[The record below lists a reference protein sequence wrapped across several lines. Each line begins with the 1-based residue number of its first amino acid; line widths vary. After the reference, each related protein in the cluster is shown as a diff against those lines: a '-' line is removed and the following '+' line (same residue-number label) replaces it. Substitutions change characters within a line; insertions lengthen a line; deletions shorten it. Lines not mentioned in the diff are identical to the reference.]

1 MTIIIRPKNQYI
13 GLFIVSVLLFIAIEP
28 ARGQTTAVDNSLD
41 ILWLLVAGSL
51 VFFMNAG
58 FAMLEA
64 GLCQTR
70 NSTSVLAKNL
80 IVFCISI
87 FAFWM
92 LGFGLMFGNGNSW
105 IGTTGF
111 FFKAFDPP
119 LENIFD
125 PGFSSLDSLYPGL
138 PLMIVFFFQLV
149 FAGTTAT
156 IVSGAMAKRVKFWAF
171 FGLAFC

>member
-1 MTIIIRPKNQYI
+1 MAIIKHKNKYI
-13 GLFIVSVLLFIAIEP
+13 GLFIVNIFLFIAIEP
-28 ARGQTTAVDNSLD
+28 ALAQTAASNNSAYT
-41 ILWLLVAGSL
+41 LWLVVAGSL

-70 NSTSVLAKNL
+70 NSTNVLAKNL

-87 FAFWM
+87 LAFWT

-105 IGTTGF
+105 IGSTGF

-119 LENIFD
+119 LQNIFD
-125 PGFSSLDSLYPGL
+125 SGFDSLDSLY
-138 PLMIVFFFQLV
+138 
-149 FAGTTAT
+149 
-156 IVSGAMAKRVKFWAF
+156 SG
-171 FGLAFC
+171 